1 MYAVYTV
8 TLHTPH
14 GPSPV
19 PPPKALID
27 DRQYLTVCIPLVY
40 TGFNPFGTREK
51 KFFKLDNFL
60 DVIRNGKTNA
70 LHIYRIL
77 ISYLRADL

>member
-1 MYAVYTV
+1 ME
-8 TLHTPH
+8 
-14 GPSPV
+14 
-19 PPPKALID
+19 
-27 DRQYLTVCIPLVY
+27 CI
-40 TGFNPFGTREK
+40 GFLSQPIAKRMPDAISPFGTREK

>member
-1 MYAVYTV
+1 MEVFIIGKVSSGKNTI
-8 TLHTPH
+8 PH
-14 GPSPV
+14 EPV
-19 PPPKALID
+19 
-27 DRQYLTVCIPLVY
+27 
-40 TGFNPFGTREK
+40 NPFGTREK